1 MSESQ
6 MSINKNLDFIAWG
19 VLVIMVLGGVLLLF
33 LGYPRNNGVMIDIG
47 WLLII
52 LGLVMYAVEIFLG
65 TSGTCTNC

>member
-1 MSESQ
+1 

>member
-1 MSESQ
+1 MSANQ
-6 MSINKNLDFIAWG
+6 NLDFIAWG

-47 WLLII
+47 WILII

-65 TSGTCTNC
+65 TGGTCTNC